1 MSRCFGTPSNLSA
14 KDYTYKKRNF
24 NMFCDLR
31 NKFIANNFKPIGT
44 TVACL
49 NSSGIISQFNNQS
62 SQLNIKKGFEEFS
75 ITHRP
80 ADISKNYI
88 GQQIK
93 NNFCSPY
100 NDISNNV
107 DISNNYTYNPPF
119 ITLAAGGMTGQ
130 TIEIESRGTWNNRY
144 AEINNDDDVPTGTA
158 AFPNGKKIIYEI
170 CPIRDSG
177 RIQVI
182 TGDEL
187 PPPLISSFELIFV

>member
-31 NKFIANNFKPIGT
+31 NKFIANNFKPVGT

-49 NSSGIISQFNNQS
+49 NSSGIIYQFNNQS
-62 SQLNIKKGFEEFS
+62 SQINLKKGFEEFS

-107 DISNNYTYNPPF
+107 DISNNYYYNPPF
-119 ITLAAGGMTGQ
+119 LTLAAGGMTGQ
-130 TIEIESRGTWNNRY
+130 TIEIESVGTWNNRY
-144 AEINNDDDVPTGTA
+144 AEINPATA
-158 AFPNGKKIIYEI
+158 PSSTDSFPSGKKIIYEN

-177 RIQVI
+177 RIQVVI
-182 TGDEL
+182 ANEL
-187 PPPLISSFELIFV
+187 PAPLILSFELIFV